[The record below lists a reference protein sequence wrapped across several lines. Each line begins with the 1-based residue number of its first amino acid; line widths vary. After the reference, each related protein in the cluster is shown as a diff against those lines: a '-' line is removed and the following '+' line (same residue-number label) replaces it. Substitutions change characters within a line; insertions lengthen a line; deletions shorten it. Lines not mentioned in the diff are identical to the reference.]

1 MAGAR
6 YPARVLTQALWFSP
20 ATQQLDLAAKMHP
33 RQPGTLIPGQRDQ
46 ELCFSP
52 SGSSLLHLEVTIPT
66 HRQLNL
72 TSPRGPS
79 RDLGRTCPHS
89 LKQSSVLSGSAVGVN
104 LHQGPEWAALMFFH
118 CLFSPSPLPQRSV
131 PECIGHWQR

>member
-33 RQPGTLIPGQRDQ
+33 QQPGALIPGQRDQ

-52 SGSSLLHLEVTIPT
+52 SGSSLLHLEVTVPT

-72 TSPRGPS
+72 TS
-79 RDLGRTCPHS
+79 
-89 LKQSSVLSGSAVGVN
+89 LSGVQEVLAGIWG
-104 LHQGPEWAALMFFH
+104 GP
-118 CLFSPSPLPQRSV
+118 V
-131 PECIGHWQR
+131 PIL